1 MAATQSVNIVAAW
14 DGVNFSEV
22 YELALPLYGSVRK
35 DRSSNG
41 SSTGWSDEVGDISIS
56 AFGAANMSTSEYGK
70 RKPLTV
76 SGGGVSLTCNAV
88 CTGVSATPQLNGVTR
103 YTFTAKLLD
112 G

>member
-1 MAATQSVNIVAAW
+1 MAATDSVDIVASCG
-14 DGVNFSEV
+14 GVAFSQV
-22 YELALPLYGSVRK
+22 FELALPLSGSVRK

-56 AFGAANMSTSEYGK
+56 TFGDANMSTVEYGK
-70 RKPLTV
+70 RKSLSV
-76 SGGGVSLTCNAV
+76 SGGGVSLTYNAV